1 MVVAQLGRMGRSRTE
16 PPEAH
21 IYFTTLMYAG
31 WAVPARAYGTRPE
44 DWRSDL
50 EHTYF
55 SEPAPSDPKVN
66 RTSLFR
72 RSDGA
77 GSDAAEHPSNPEAT
91 KPALIRRVFG
101 GQRTHHQRET
111 KPQAAAVHSRPVL
124 NLLHAQGNRAL
135 GEEPR

>member
-77 GSDAAEHPSNPEAT
+77 GSDAAEHPSILLQVVAAHLGSPTLAKT
-91 KPALIRRVFG
+91 LVKD
-101 GQRTHHQRET
+101 RTH
-111 KPQAAAVHSRPVL
+111 ARPRVSGRDSL
-124 NLLHAQGNRAL
+124 ARRLHVGVRGRA
-135 GEEPR
+135 

>member
-21 IYFTTLMYAG
+21 IYFTTHMYAG

-55 SEPAPSDPKVN
+55 SQNPHRPILKVN
-66 RTSLFR
+66 RTSVFR

-77 GSDAAEHPSNPEAT
+77 GSDAAEHPSSE
-91 KPALIRRVFG
+91 
-101 GQRTHHQRET
+101 
-111 KPQAAAVHSRPVL
+111 
-124 NLLHAQGNRAL
+124 
-135 GEEPR
+135 

>member
-55 SEPAPSDPKVN
+55 SQNPHRPILRLTVL
-66 RTSLFR
+66 LF
-72 RSDGA
+72 
-77 GSDAAEHPSNPEAT
+77 
-91 KPALIRRVFG
+91 FG
-101 GQRTHHQRET
+101 GPTVRGPMLLST
-111 KPQAAAVHSRPVL
+111 PVFFL
-124 NLLHAQGNRAL
+124 RASI
-135 GEEPR
+135 